1 MAERPLPSLADSVV
15 TGNRLRLQRSTRRQ
29 PSHCDKPMA
38 KPKYQRDADRR
49 HRHPSHE
56 VKVELRP
63 NTQHEVMAILAQ
75 LLGTIARLQ
84 RRRLRRDTAR
94 ETPAA
99 PLLLQP
105 PPADRVLDRWQR
117 RQRRLEADAATW
129 FSVFPGSV
137 RPVSTTWPWTIKP
150 ALAVLW
156 GVCWQ
161 FYEPPPPSPLS
172 GSFDAA
178 DGDGRARVRAASVLK
193 GLEWWQAPDA
203 RAGAYL
209 QFGRDAVATALGGA
223 RGQQLQA
230 GDGAA
235 GGAEAPA
242 LEFRNP
248 NLRAPAAA
256 QPQLRRNPRNRRA
269 QGSNADPRPPTAAG
283 HLYAN
288 ALSPNA
294 SPCEAQACEWPYESA
309 SGIATFVPTSHHL
322 SLHART
328 TTTSLHDPFD
338 WFSHHQDPSQLTPS
352 LPVPELRIEDS
363 SLPTALQP
371 APVHAPASPA
381 NDYISSRTLS
391 PRRAALSSPSLYV
404 SPMDAAVAHVPQVMP
419 DFCKA
424 SGPVSP
430 VSMNEEAAAQM
441 SPAAIST
448 VANPRKR
455 KLSDVS
461 LAAHPVQPAANPQLP
476 IRESSEEQD
485 RYDGYTPR
493 GKYSHKR
500 TEDPPR
506 NAEGKMV
513 CNFSSDCHG
522 VTFDRK
528 CEWSKHMD
536 KHDRPYVCRHK
547 GCEKLQGFTY
557 SGGLLRHE
565 REVHKMHGGTKK
577 ALFCPHQDCKRSMG
591 QGFTRKENLAEHIRR
606 VHRRASG
613 SDAAPSPTA
622 QPGGQSKPED
632 EGASEAGLSPDAEAD
647 EVYGGAVGE
656 RRVGPSPSKKR
667 RMSGTDGGGS
677 VGGGGGETDED
688 DLREEIRRLR
698 RENEEKDD
706 RLKKLEA
713 AVEALSRGQ
722 AAPMV

>member
-1 MAERPLPSLADSVV
+1 MGQGPLPSLTDGVRTVV
-15 TGNRLRLQRSTRRQ
+15 TVNRLRLQRSAR
-29 PSHCDKPMA
+29 HCDKRIA
-38 KPKYQRDADRR
+38 KRFWSCASEHADLETHRR
-49 HRHPSHE
+49 SHE
-56 VKVELRP
+56 VEVEFSP
-63 NTQHEVMAILAQ
+63 SAPDEVMPVLAQ
-75 LLGTIARLQ
+75 VHGTIARLL
-84 RRRLRRDTAR
+84 RRLRRDDGR

-105 PPADRVLDRWQR
+105 GRVLERWQR
-117 RQRRLEADAATW
+117 RQRRLEASCASW

-161 FYEPPPPSPLS
+161 YYPPSS
-172 GSFDAA
+172 GSFDA
-178 DGDGRARVRAASVLK
+178 RTRVPAAL
-193 GLEWWQAPDA
+193 LESHLRDAGCWGWQSPD
-203 RAGAYL
+203 AGAYL
-209 QFGRDAVATALGGA
+209 QFGREALA
-223 RGQQLQA
+223 PFLAPA
-230 GDGAA
+230 GERVPAQGEPGA

-242 LEFRNP
+242 LDFRNP
-248 NLRAPAAA
+248 RACAPA
-256 QPQLRRNPRNRRA
+256 QPQGRRRNSRA
-269 QGSNADPRPPTAAG
+269 QGSNADADPRPPSAPG

-294 SPCEAQACEWPYESA
+294 SPCEAQACVWPYQ
-309 SGIATFVPTSHHL
+309 SGIATFEPTSHQL
-322 SLHART
+322 PHART
-328 TTTSLHDPFD
+328 TTTSLHDSLH
-338 WFSHHQDPSQLTPS
+338 WFSQHQTRQQPPQRCLNHSI
-352 LPVPELRIEDS
+352 PELRVEDFTTQ
-363 SLPTALQP
+363 PALQP
-371 APVHAPASPA
+371 TSASPA
-381 NDYISSRTLS
+381 NDYISRQTLS
-391 PRRAALSSPSLYV
+391 PRRATSAFPSFYD
-404 SPMDAAVAHVPQVMP
+404 SPMDATVAHVPQVMT
-419 DFCKA
+419 DFSKA

-430 VSMNEEAAAQM
+430 VSMNEEVVAQM
-441 SPAAIST
+441 SPAATST
-448 VANPRKR
+448 ATNPRKR

-461 LAAHPVQPAANPQLP
+461 LAAHPVQPTNPQHP

-506 NAEGKMV
+506 NTEGKMI
-513 CNFSSDCHG
+513 CNFSPDCHG
-522 VTFDRK
+522 IIFERK

-606 VHRRASG
+606 VHRRASN
-613 SDAAPSPTA
+613 SDVASSPTA
-622 QPGGQSKPED
+622 QPGGGQPKPED
-632 EGASEAGLSPDAEAD
+632 EAASEAGLSPDADAD
-647 EVYGGAVGE
+647 DVYGGAVGE
-656 RRVGPSPSKKR
+656 RRVGPSSKKR
-667 RMSGTDGGGS
+667 RTSGTDGGGS
-677 VGGGGGETDED
+677 VGGAGETDED

-698 RENEEKDD
+698 RENEEKDQ

-713 AVEALSRGQ
+713 AVEVLSRGQ
-722 AAPMV
+722 GAPTMV